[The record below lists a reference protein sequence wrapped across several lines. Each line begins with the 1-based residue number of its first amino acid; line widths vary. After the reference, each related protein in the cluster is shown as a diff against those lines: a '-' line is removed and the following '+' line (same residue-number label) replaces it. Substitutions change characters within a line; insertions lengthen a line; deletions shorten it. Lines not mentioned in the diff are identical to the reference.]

1 MTAMSHALATASHVA
16 CQLLLILSF
25 APCSAANMCRSG
37 ARVRDG
43 DAFRVILM
51 KPVNNVPIVDDGA
64 EPPKGAVLLG
74 YLVEV
79 RICLSHST
87 CG

>member
-1 MTAMSHALATASHVA
+1 M
-16 CQLLLILSF
+16 
-25 APCSAANMCRSG
+25 
-37 ARVRDG
+37 RDG

-87 CG
+87 CGNYGRQLPIDAGLPVAMCHSHRVSSRFGVS